1 MYFSGLHIYR
11 TPKRVHNGRTNVS
24 GEIKNM
30 AILKLGSYRKKG
42 INAYAVPLQGL
53 QYSPNDYDFGAPL
66 TDADRCAAYKSGFHE
81 VGVDL
86 STSKFSDGYLKYR
99 EAIGHRSSEGY
110 VYVVAGEIAEL
121 WESEADYVIARATT
135 IINLPALEGSPKQI
149 AWAEGIRAKVIL
161 FLNCNIGIELGF
173 YSGFF
178 NSRIQSRDW
187 IEGFLTTDPSA
198 IAHMILQE
206 LN

>member
-1 MYFSGLHIYR
+1 
-11 TPKRVHNGRTNVS
+11 
-24 GEIKNM
+24 M
-30 AILKLGSYRKKG
+30 AKLKLGSYRKKG
-42 INAYAVPLQGL
+42 INAYAVPIQGL
-53 QYSPNDYDFGAPL
+53 QHSSNDYDFGEPL
-66 TDADRCAAYKSGFHE
+66 TDADRCAAYRSGFHE

-121 WESEADYVIARATT
+121 WESETDYVIARANT
-135 IINLPALEGSPKQI
+135 IINLPALQGSLKQI
-149 AWAEGIRAKVIL
+149 VWAEGIRAKVIL

-173 YSGFF
+173 HSGFF

-206 LN
+206 IN

>member
-1 MYFSGLHIYR
+1 
-11 TPKRVHNGRTNVS
+11 
-24 GEIKNM
+24 M

-86 STSKFSDGYLKYR
+86 STAKFSDGYLKYK
-99 EAIGHRSSEGY
+99 EAIGHKTSEGY
-110 VYVVAGEIAEL
+110 IYVVAGEIAES
-121 WESEADYVIARATT
+121 WEDETDYVIARVSKL
-135 IINLPALEGSPKQI
+135 IDLPALEGSSKQI
-149 AWAEGIRAKVIL
+149 AWAEELRAKSVL
-161 FLNCNIGIELGF
+161 FLHCNIGIEVRLH
-173 YSGFF
+173 SDFF
-178 NSRIQSRDW
+178 NSKIQSKDW
-187 IEGFLTTDPSA
+187 IEGFSTKDPSA